1 MQSRTI
7 AYHPHMD
14 QVVKGLR
21 HCGNHIYCYH
31 MFSLAVAI
39 REPFWEG
46 IIYNTLVFDIQ
57 LYDSISIVVYYHC
70 IFFFL
75 CRYNFIYMSHSSNKI
90 LRITQ

>member
-21 HCGNHIYCYH
+21 RCGNHIYCYH

-46 IIYNTLVFDIQ
+46 IIYNTLLSDI
-57 LYDSISIVVYYHC
+57 
-70 IFFFL
+70 
-75 CRYNFIYMSHSSNKI
+75 
-90 LRITQ
+90 

>member
-21 HCGNHIYCYH
+21 CCGNHIYCYH

-46 IIYNTLVFDIQ
+46 IIYNTLLFDIQ
-57 LYDSISIVVYYHC
+57 LYNSISIVVYYRY
-70 IFFFL
+70 IFFFSFVDL
-75 CRYNFIYMSHSSNKI
+75 ILYICHTRNKI